1 MFCTFLWTRAAIQGW
16 PLMLNKLT
24 RGAEKIAI
32 KLQGDDQVGLESV
45 RSFDFYMVAWSE
57 ICG

>member
-1 MFCTFLWTRAAIQGW
+1 
-16 PLMLNKLT
+16 MLNKLT

-57 ICG
+57 ICGR